1 LRFAAPTLALVSAAE
16 PPTLI
21 SRVSLWKDYH
31 NSTQTAWLNK
41 PVAKL
46 KLLDDAKTDS
56 TWQLVNV
63 DQAQA
68 KCR

>member
-1 LRFAAPTLALVSAAE
+1 MRFAAPSFALVSAAE
-16 PPTLI
+16 PPT
-21 SRVSLWKDYH
+21 RVSLWKDYH

-46 KLLDDAKTDS
+46 KLLDDAETDS